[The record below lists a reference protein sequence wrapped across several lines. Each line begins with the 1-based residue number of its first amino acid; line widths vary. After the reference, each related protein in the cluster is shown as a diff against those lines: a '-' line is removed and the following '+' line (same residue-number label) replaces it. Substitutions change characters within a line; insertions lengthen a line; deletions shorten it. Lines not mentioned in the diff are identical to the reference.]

1 MRFTCWPDRRL
12 GALSLLC
19 VLLIAGGGLIG
30 CGSDDPPP
38 PPPQRTTVHVDTAPE
53 GAEIVFS
60 NTATG
65 EEHTLETPGNVALDP
80 GTYAYVIRKDGYV
93 TQRSSG
99 PLEVERGLQQEL
111 GPFTLQAG
119 EEPAASVRIETEP
132 DGAEVI
138 LIEEESSEEY
148 VVETPA
154 NIDLSPGSYTYTVQR
169 DGYEP
174 YSSEEAVVF
183 ASGEAHDLG
192 PIELTPEQSAPAPPP
207 PPEDVGPTR
216 VAIEV
221 QTVPDGADVTL
232 TNVVSGEEYSVET
245 PGSIDVTPGLY
256 SYVIRKEEYLTR
268 RSGRPVDLS
277 STEEQTLGPFRL
289 SRTNVRELVAQADEA
304 YEAEDCQ
311 SAVALYG
318 QLPRPAATDD
328 DFEYSRSK
336 IREGNCHWQALE
348 NLGDAVDAYEEA
360 LAFNAN
366 LYAAH
371 VNLALIRFDQRE
383 FDQVLT
389 HVERVR
395 RLRSRVPVAQRL
407 EVMLRMQ
414 YLEGASQLE
423 QAQSASSPTLQ
434 RSLGQR
440 SLSSLQTFMTSARRE
455 SPEAL
460 SEEIADAENR
470 ASEAR
475 ALLRTIN

>member
-1 MRFTCWPDRRL
+1 
-12 GALSLLC
+12 
-19 VLLIAGGGLIG
+19 VLLIVAGGLAG

-38 PPPQRTTVHVDTAPE
+38 PPPQRTTVYVETEPE
-53 GAEIVFS
+53 GAEIVLR
-60 NTATG
+60 NTTTG
-65 EEHTLETPGNVALDP
+65 EEQALETPGNVALDP
-80 GTYAYVIRKDGYV
+80 GTYVYVIRKDGYV

-99 PLEVERGLQQEL
+99 PIEVERRLQQEL
-111 GPFTLQAG
+111 GPFTLQLG
-119 EEPAASVRIETEP
+119 EEPANVRIETNP
-132 DGAEVI
+132 GGAEVT
-138 LIEEESSEEY
+138 LIEEESAEEY

-154 NIDLSPGSYTYTVQR
+154 NIDLSPGLYTYTIQR

-174 YSSEEAVVF
+174 YNSEEAVGF
-183 ASGEAHDLG
+183 ASGETHDLG
-192 PIELTPEQSAPAPPP
+192 PIELTPERVAPPPPP
-207 PPEDVGPTR
+207 PPEDVGPPR

-232 TNVVSGEEYSVET
+232 TNIVSGQAYTVET
-245 PGSIDVTPGLY
+245 PGSIEVPPGLY
-256 SYVIRKEEYLTR
+256 SFVIRKEEYLTR

-277 STEEQTLGPFRL
+277 SAEEQTLGPFQL
-289 SRTNVRELVAQADEA
+289 DRTNVNELVAQADEA
-304 YEAEDCQ
+304 YEAEDCER
-311 SAVALYG
+311 AVALYS

-336 IREGNCHWQALE
+336 IREGNCHWQTLE

-366 LYAAH
+366 LYAAY

-383 FDQVLT
+383 FEEVLT

-395 RLRSRVPVAQRL
+395 RLRSRVPVSQRL

-423 QAQSASSPTLQ
+423 QAQSASSPSLQ
-434 RSLGQR
+434 RSLGLR
-440 SLSSLQTFMTSARRE
+440 SLSSLQTFLTSAQRE
-455 SPEAL
+455 SPQAL
-460 SEEIADAENR
+460 AEEITDAENR

-475 ALLRTIN
+475 SLLRSIN

>member
-1 MRFTCWPDRRL
+1 MRYACPSARRFGPL
-12 GALSLLC
+12 TF
-19 VLLIAGGGLIG
+19 VFVFLIVGGGITG

-38 PPPQRTTVHVDTAPE
+38 PSPQRTTVYVETEPE
-53 GAEIVFS
+53 GAEIVFR
-60 NTATG
+60 NTNTG
-65 EEHTLETPGNVALDP
+65 AEHALETPGNVALDP

-192 PIELTPEQSAPAPPP
+192 PIELTPEQSAPPPPP

-232 TNVVSGEEYSVET
+232 TNVVSGEE
-245 PGSIDVTPGLY
+245 
-256 SYVIRKEEYLTR
+256 
-268 RSGRPVDLS
+268 
-277 STEEQTLGPFRL
+277 
-289 SRTNVRELVAQADEA
+289 
-304 YEAEDCQ
+304 
-311 SAVALYG
+311 
-318 QLPRPAATDD
+318 
-328 DFEYSRSK
+328 
-336 IREGNCHWQALE
+336 
-348 NLGDAVDAYEEA
+348 
-360 LAFNAN
+360 
-366 LYAAH
+366 
-371 VNLALIRFDQRE
+371 
-383 FDQVLT
+383 
-389 HVERVR
+389 
-395 RLRSRVPVAQRL
+395 
-407 EVMLRMQ
+407 
-414 YLEGASQLE
+414 
-423 QAQSASSPTLQ
+423 
-434 RSLGQR
+434 
-440 SLSSLQTFMTSARRE
+440 
-455 SPEAL
+455 
-460 SEEIADAENR
+460 
-470 ASEAR
+470 
-475 ALLRTIN
+475 